1 MRRVLSLLCVALLA
15 GSLAPAVALAA
26 PAGDECVGG
35 PVPEAVAEAGRGGGD
50 APEADGPALR
60 LDDIR
65 TADIRTSAEVR
76 SALFALTAQGETALA
91 PGRHAAFIDRIDVP
105 AYARDFYDLLAEASG
120 GDGVDDYLIEDRW
133 FDGASLP
140 EANPAAGSA
149 GSVEGYA
156 ALHAGTLP
164 GAGKLGDD
172 ERAAASDGAI
182 AALYAVIAAF
192 DRDHPEVF
200 WLAPRVSLA
209 SACDGD
215 DLLLFFLPCGSP
227 PSASRGAGC
236 AAPHPAAAGFP
247 GCAAP
252 PRPVAALPLRFAIP
266 PGPTLLAS
274 QNGQNRRPDDRK
286 GAPRIR
292 CGSVSS

>member
-1 MRRVLSLLCVALLA
+1 MRLLMRRVLSLLRVALLA

-26 PAGDECVGG
+26 PAGDERVVG

-65 TADIRTSAEVR
+65 TSAEVC

-105 AYARDFYDLLAEASG
+105 AYARDFYDLLAEASD

-140 EANPAAGSA
+140 EANPAAGPA

-192 DRDHPEVF
+192 DRDHLEVF

-247 GCAAP
+247 GCAPLPASGC
-252 PRPVAALPLRFAIP
+252 RPASPLCHPARAD
-266 PGPTLLAS
+266 AS
-274 QNGQNRRPDDRK
+274 RVPK
-286 GAPRIR
+286 WPKSTA
-292 CGSVSS
+292 